1 MCYLPSL
8 IKSLLTLHLTGRV
21 AEVPGEGK
29 SLVEAHKTSKKYNQK
44 VNSGSGQPDPKV
56 QPFPLEHIPSPGKH
70 GASSSRNCL
79 LEICPTLAG
88 HGGMWSFVTV
98 MCLSLGQL
106 LQEGPF
112 LQHLP
117 QKPQSL
123 GIPSR
128 GSQSLP
134 LVALTFFVSMMPLT
148 KALSSEGS
156 VFCHL
161 VSLFS
166 LWF

>member
-88 HGGMWSFVTV
+88 HGG
-98 MCLSLGQL
+98 
-106 LQEGPF
+106 
-112 LQHLP
+112 
-117 QKPQSL
+117 
-123 GIPSR
+123 SR
-128 GSQSLP
+128 LARDGFKS
-134 LVALTFFVSMMPLT
+134 PLT
-148 KALSSEGS
+148 ACIFSMQASSTCSSSFHCNLAEPSIIIALKYYIRT
-156 VFCHL
+156 
-161 VSLFS
+161 
-166 LWF
+166 